1 MKTSQL
7 CLLVLFNIL
16 ILAGLLGQKNAKMQR
31 VVAVKPTISKEQ
43 LIDSLLA
50 KMTLDEKLGQ
60 MTLFTTDWGSTGPT
74 IREGFEN
81 DIRSGRCGA
90 LFNSHTVE
98 FTKRLQK
105 IAMEESRLKIPLLFG
120 YDVIHGYKT
129 MFPVPLG
136 EAASWDLQAMELSA
150 YIMAKEASAAGLHW
164 TYAPMVDITREPRWG
179 RVMEGAGEDTYL
191 GSRIAEAR
199 VRGIQG
205 DGFAKADRMVACVKH
220 FAAYGAPVA
229 GRDYAT
235 VDMSERML
243 RDIYLPPYKAA
254 VKAGAMTVMTSFN
267 EYDGVPASGN
277 RFLLQNI
284 LRDEWKFDGFV
295 VSDYTSVTEMINHGV
310 VKDETDAGIL
320 AIQAGVDMD
329 MQGGIYQEKVKAGLK
344 DGRLTL
350 QQIDNSVRRILDIK
364 YALGLFD
371 DPYRFCDADR
381 EKKVIMSPE
390 HIAAAR
396 DVARKSIVLLKNE
409 KATLPIRADKKRV
422 LVVGALAD
430 DKENMLGAWSGSGE
444 ARHCVTLLEGLQ
456 SYAATSGVVVDYV
469 KGCAI
474 EGDDKNGFTEAL
486 MKAKDADVI
495 IMAIGE
501 SRDMSGEA
509 AARAII
515 HVPGVQ
521 ADLLKLMKATGRPVV
536 TIVMS
541 GRPLILTDV
550 HTHSDALLEAWF
562 LGSQAGNALTD
573 VLFGKYNPSAKLP
586 ISFPRHEGQI
596 PVFYSQK
603 NTGRPYDPTIKWNSR
618 YLDMPNEPMYSFG
631 YGLSYS
637 QFTYS
642 LPKVDKSVFT
652 ENETLTVSV
661 DVTNTSDVDGE
672 EIVQLYLRDLVGS
685 VTRPVKEL
693 KGFSKLLIQKGQTV
707 TVTFQLTKED
717 LSFYRKDMTWGCEP
731 GEFDVFVGPSS
742 DTQNKVR
749 VVLK

>member
-1 MKTSQL
+1 MKTMQL

-16 ILAGLLGQKNAKMQR
+16 VLAGLWGQKNAKTQR

-150 YIMAKEASAAGLHW
+150 YIMAKEAAAAGLHW

-344 DGRLTL
+344 DGRLTM

-396 DVARKSIVLLKNE
+396 DVARKSIVLLKND

-637 QFTYS
+637 HFTYS

-693 KGFSKLLIQKGQTV
+693 KGFRKLLIQKGQTV